1 MTTNTVLQ
9 TETKKKMKSEKK
21 KWNMILI
28 SLVKKFRKRNLM
40 ERDILGNQKRMSLM
54 TLKRMKVLI
63 GKLFLCFD
71 IVQKLEE

>member
-28 SLVKKFRKRNLM
+28 SLVKKLRKRNLM
-40 ERDILGNQKRMSLM
+40 ERNILGNQKRMSLM